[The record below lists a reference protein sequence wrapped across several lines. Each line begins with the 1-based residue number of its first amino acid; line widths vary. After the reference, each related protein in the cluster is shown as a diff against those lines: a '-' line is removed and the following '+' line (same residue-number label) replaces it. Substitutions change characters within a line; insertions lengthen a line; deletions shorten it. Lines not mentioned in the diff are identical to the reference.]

1 MLLYYDRNLF
11 DIIIIIIQKSLVI
24 INKDK
29 KYYDIEMCFYIS
41 MYNIL
46 LNIIILKLNKN

>member
-29 KYYDIEMCFYIS
+29 NTM
-41 MYNIL
+41 
-46 LNIIILKLNKN
+46 ILKCVFIY